1 MHSEESNMTLW
12 LTLGEMSPF
21 EILYCFGHMTLKKVK
36 YHSPQCYVSIA
47 FPMTF
52 HMFWLHSRP
61 IILNAGKL
69 TKISVEF
76 SDKHSGYKAD

>member
-1 MHSEESNMTLW
+1 
-12 LTLGEMSPF
+12 MSPF
-21 EILYCFGHMTLKKVK
+21 EILYCFGHMTSKKSEISFTSVL
-36 YHSPQCYVSIA
+36 CFRSI
-47 FPMTF
+47 PDDIS
-52 HMFWLHSRP
+52 HVFWLHSRP